1 MVEVSLEG
9 VPPSAITA
17 TATKLSIKFYFRANE
32 GPRECDANESS
43 LLVFCGAEFLHRSRS
58 KNVKQHQMLLIQ

>member
-9 VPPSAITA
+9 VPSSAITT
-17 TATKLSIKFYFRANE
+17 TATKLSIKFYFKAKE
-32 GPRECDANESS
+32 GPRECDVNESS

-58 KNVKQHQMLLIQ
+58 NNVKQDQMLLIQ